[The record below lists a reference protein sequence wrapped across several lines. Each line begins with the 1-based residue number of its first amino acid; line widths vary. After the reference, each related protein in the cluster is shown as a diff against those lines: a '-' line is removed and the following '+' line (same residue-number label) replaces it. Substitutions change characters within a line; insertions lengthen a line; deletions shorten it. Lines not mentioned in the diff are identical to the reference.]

1 MIDLSDLERDT
12 ITELINIGVGRAAAS
27 LSEMVDQ
34 SVELTVPS
42 ISFVQRFSDANLIA
56 AANEVVSAV
65 TQSFNGPFNG
75 DALLVF
81 PEKRSL
87 ELVRRLLQVD
97 VPLDSL
103 GDLEQEALMEVG
115 NIILNACL
123 GSISNILGHPIN
135 CSMPIFRKCE
145 TRNLMGNSD
154 APETKTETDT
164 ETTVPFLLILHVQF
178 MLREND
184 IDGYVLFVMDLDSI
198 QTLKRMVN
206 RYLQN
211 ALS

>member
-56 AANEVVSAV
+56 APGEVVSAV

-145 TRNLMGNSD
+145 TRNLMPD
-154 APETKTETDT
+154 ACPPGTSET
-164 ETTVPFLLILHVQF
+164 ETTAPFLLILHVQF

-206 RYLQN
+206 RYLEN
-211 ALS
+211 ALG

>member
-56 AANEVVSAV
+56 APSEVVSAV

-81 PEKRSL
+81 PERRSL

-103 GDLEQEALMEVG
+103 SDLEQEALMEVG

-123 GSISNILGHPIN
+123 GSISNVLGHPIN
-135 CSMPIFRKCE
+135 CSMPVFRKCE
-145 TRNLMGNSD
+145 TRDLMPDISTVHGLD
-154 APETKTETDT
+154 E
-164 ETTVPFLLILHVQF
+164 ETTAPFLLILHVQF

-198 QTLKRMVN
+198 QTLKQMVQ
-206 RYLQN
+206 RYLAH